1 MKFGIYLR
9 PAVDFE
15 SMKKLTFYAEENNYY
30 GVFLNDHVHG
40 FKAKG
45 KEPYLEAWTAL
56 TALGS
61 LTMRIRLGHIV
72 LFNSLRNP
80 AYLAKSITGLDVI
93 TKGRYELLLG
103 AGWNPQ
109 EYEGYDIMEQGRGMP
124 SAKERVDRLK
134 ESVQILRLM
143 LNNEITNFEGKFW
156 ILKDAINMPQPVQK
170 NMRISVGGS
179 KDRMIK
185 ISAKYADGI
194 NVGAGINR
202 TKTIIEKL
210 HPELKKNNKE
220 IEDFFISGFGSVT
233 IAQNDKEYEEL
244 AKNLANRTNKDI
256 EEVKQDVLIGTPE
269 ILIQKFKVLQNLGL
283 KLYILSVQP
292 TSSITEIIEKFTF
305 FQNSVIPFL

>member
-244 AKNLANRTNKDI
+244 AKNLASRTNKDI